1 MYRKIAQIK
10 INNFQSHE
18 NSIIKLDPGVN
29 VIVGRT
35 DSGKSAV
42 IRALRWVFFNEP
54 RGTDF
59 IRKGTD
65 AVSVELTYDD
75 GTIVRRIRNK
85 KDNGYEIEVDG
96 QIEYYY
102 GIGSDVPEEVMK
114 ITGVRKV
121 KFSENNDPIMINFQN
136 QHDGAFMLNDSPAQ
150 KAKSIGYISN
160 VNILDDAI
168 RRANQNEQQSNQA
181 KKRFEEELLT
191 NKDKLKEFENLDTE
205 IANFNLLKSK
215 LENIKELS
223 QKLDKYNYLN
233 NYINDVEKSIS
244 IGVDYIKK
252 FDNLDKSLEVAT
264 FIIENNNKLKSKNEF
279 LLKYRNILAEEK
291 DLDNIISSLAYID
304 KYKLIY
310 EKLVFTI
317 NKHSGKTILL
327 TKLLENIKQIG
338 LSNKIITKTSCV
350 ENIKYNI
357 LNITNLKNKYDLYQ
371 EQDKK
376 MKFFINEEKYILNE
390 IESSDIE
397 NIKNLYVKADKL
409 KDSSNK
415 LKNLYEQLLDN
426 NKEYSIL
433 EEDLNATN
441 LGIEEK
447 VNKYIELISLYKK
460 CPLCGSDIDNKHLE
474 NIKKEFYYEIWWGI
488 IRN

>member
-42 IRALRWVFFNEP
+42 IRALRWLFFNEP

-85 KDNGYEIEVDG
+85 KDNGYEIEIDG
-96 QIEYYY
+96 QTEYYY

-168 RRANQNEQQSNQA
+168 RRANQKEQQANQA

-205 IANFNLLKSK
+205 IANFNLLKAK
-215 LENIKELS
+215 LESIKELN
-223 QKLDKYNYLN
+223 QKLDRYSYLN
-233 NYINDVEKSIS
+233 KYINDVEKSIS
-244 IGVDYIKK
+244 IGVEYIKK
-252 FDNLDKSLEVAT
+252 FDNLDKSLEIAT
-264 FIIENNNKLKSKNEF
+264 SIIENNNKLKSKNDF

-304 KYKLIY
+304 KYKSIY

-327 TKLLENIKQIG
+327 AKLLDNINQIE
-338 LSNKIITKTSCV
+338 LSNKIITKTSGV
-350 ENIKYNI
+350 ENIKCNI
-357 LNITNLKNKYDLYQ
+357 LNITNLKNKYNLYR
-371 EQDKK
+371 EQDKEI
-376 MKFFINEEKYILNE
+376 KFFINEEKHILRG

-397 NIKNLYVKADKL
+397 NIKSLYESADKL
-409 KDSSNK
+409 MDSSNK
-415 LKNLYEQLLDN
+415 LKNLYKQLLDN

-433 EEDLNATN
+433 EEELKSIN
-441 LGIEEK
+441 LDIEEK
-447 VNKYIELISLYKK
+447 MNKYIELISLYKK

>member
-18 NSIIKLDPGVN
+18 NSIINLDPGVN

-65 AVSVELTYDD
+65 AVSVELTYYD

-85 KDNGYEIEVDG
+85 KDNGYEIEIDG
-96 QIEYYY
+96 QTEYYY
-102 GIGSDVPEEVMK
+102 GIGSDVPEEIIK

-168 RRANQNEQQSNQA
+168 RRANQNEQQANQA

-191 NKDKLKEFENLDTE
+191 NKDKLKEYENLDIE

-223 QKLDKYNYLN
+223 QKLDRYNYLN

-252 FDNLDKSLEVAT
+252 FDNLDKSLEIAT
-264 FIIENNNKLKSKNEF
+264 YIIENNTDLKYKNNF
-279 LLKYRNILAEEK
+279 LLRYGNILKEEK
-291 DLDNIISSLAYID
+291 ELENTISSLAYIY
-304 KYKLIY
+304 KYKTTY
-310 EKLVFTI
+310 ENLVLTANKYTDKTDLLAKL
-317 NKHSGKTILL
+317 S
-327 TKLLENIKQIG
+327 ENIKQIK
-338 LSNKIITKTSCV
+338 LSDNIITKTSGI
-350 ENIKYNI
+350 EDIKNNI
-357 LNITNLKNKYDLYQ
+357 LNITQLKNKFDLYQ
-371 EQDKK
+371 EQNKE
-376 MKFFINEEKYILNE
+376 MKFFINEEKYILSE

-397 NIKNLYVKADKL
+397 NIKSLYENAYKL
-409 KDSSNK
+409 KNSSIK
-415 LKNLYEQLLDN
+415 LKNLYGQLLDN
-426 NKEYSIL
+426 NKEFLIL
-433 EEDLNATN
+433 EEELKSIN
-441 LGIEEK
+441 LDIEEK
-447 VNKYIELISLYKK
+447 VNNYIELISLYKK

>member
-18 NSIIKLDPGVN
+18 NSIINLDPGVN

-85 KDNGYEIEVDG
+85 KDNGYEIEIDG
-96 QIEYYY
+96 QTEYYY
-102 GIGSDVPEEVMK
+102 GIGSDVPEEIIK

-168 RRANQNEQQSNQA
+168 RRANQNEQQANQA

-191 NKDKLKEFENLDTE
+191 NKDKLKEYENLDIE

-223 QKLDKYNYLN
+223 QKLDRYNYLN

-252 FDNLDKSLEVAT
+252 FDNLDKSLEIAT
-264 FIIENNNKLKSKNEF
+264 YIIENNTDLKYKNNF
-279 LLKYRNILAEEK
+279 LLRYGNILKEEK
-291 DLDNIISSLAYID
+291 ELENTISSLAYIY
-304 KYKLIY
+304 KYKTTY
-310 EKLVFTI
+310 ENLVLTANEYTDKTDLLAKL
-317 NKHSGKTILL
+317 S
-327 TKLLENIKQIG
+327 ENIKQIK
-338 LSNKIITKTSCV
+338 LSDNIITKTSGI
-350 ENIKYNI
+350 EDIKNNI
-357 LNITNLKNKYDLYQ
+357 LNITQLKNKFDLYQ
-371 EQDKK
+371 EQNKE
-376 MKFFINEEKYILNE
+376 MKSFINEEKYILSE

-397 NIKNLYVKADKL
+397 NIKSLYENAYKL
-409 KDSSNK
+409 KNSSIK
-415 LKNLYEQLLDN
+415 LKNLYGQLLDN
-426 NKEYSIL
+426 NKEFLIL
-433 EEDLNATN
+433 EEELKSIN
-441 LGIEEK
+441 LDIEEK